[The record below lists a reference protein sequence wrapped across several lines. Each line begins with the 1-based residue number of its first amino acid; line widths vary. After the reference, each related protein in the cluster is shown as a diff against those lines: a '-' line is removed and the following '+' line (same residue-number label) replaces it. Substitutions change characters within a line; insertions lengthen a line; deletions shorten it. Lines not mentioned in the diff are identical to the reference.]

1 MTSLRIAEV
10 AARSGV
16 PASTLRYYD
25 QLGLV
30 PSGRLPNGYRAYS
43 ESVFDR
49 LRFIDSA
56 RKLDLPLEEISG
68 LVQAWESDPCAS
80 VKAGCG
86 RC

>member
-1 MTSLRIAEV
+1 M

-16 PASTLRYYD
+16 PASTLRYYG

-30 PSGRLPNGYRAYS
+30 PSGRLPNGYRAYP

-68 LVQAWESDPCAS
+68 LLGAWETDPCARRS
-80 VKAGCG
+80 RLGCG